1 MLGVCKLCQK
11 TREILDSH
19 VFSKFVIRW
28 MKETGT
34 GYLRAVKQ
42 PNLRKQDG
50 STEKLLCRECEQRFS
65 NNETYFASKVFYPM
79 EQIRKCVRSAR
90 GQTLANGVIR
100 CRCKGRWLISAGTNH
115 FWMRPKKCASITEWN
130 CPSAARATTP
140 WLTPR
145 PSAPLSMK
153 RCSLGAQWLRP
164 WTEA

>member
-79 EQIRKCVRSAR
+79 EQIRKL
-90 GQTLANGVIR
+90 GNEL
-100 CRCKGRWLISAGTNH
+100 
-115 FWMRPKKCASITEWN
+115 
-130 CPSAARATTP
+130 
-140 WLTPR
+140 
-145 PSAPLSMK
+145 LSDWAEK
-153 RCSLGAQWLRP
+153 SQQDA
-164 WTEA
+164 